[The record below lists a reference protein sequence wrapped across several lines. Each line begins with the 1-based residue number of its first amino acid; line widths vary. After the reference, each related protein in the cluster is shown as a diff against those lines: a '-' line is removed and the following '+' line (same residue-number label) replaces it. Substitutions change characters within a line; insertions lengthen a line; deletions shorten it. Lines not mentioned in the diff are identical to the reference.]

1 MYRISHNFHVRSL
14 HFSILN
20 LHSAAHTIHL
30 AIVTLGSVDNTVIV
44 VNTIPA
50 VNTVHVSYGFQ
61 NVAQRNN
68 KNQSS
73 TSIERR
79 SVLFSSSNRS
89 VQSRELI

>member
-1 MYRISHNFHVRSL
+1 MRSL

-20 LHSAAHTIHL
+20 LYPDVYTIHL
-30 AIVTLGSVDNTVIV
+30 ATVTLGSVDITVIV

-50 VNTVHVSYGFQ
+50 VSTVYVSYGFQ
-61 NVAQRNN
+61 HVVQRKN

-89 VQSRELI
+89 VQSREVI